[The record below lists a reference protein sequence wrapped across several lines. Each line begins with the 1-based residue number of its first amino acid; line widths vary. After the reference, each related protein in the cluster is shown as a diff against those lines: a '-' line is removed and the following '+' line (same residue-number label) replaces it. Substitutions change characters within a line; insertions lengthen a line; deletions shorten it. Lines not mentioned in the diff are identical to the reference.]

1 MAVFTATG
9 LLAGAEATGFKPV
22 KFVKGLF
29 GSSKKFT
36 SCGAKQAEFR
46 RAIDQYLSPTEI
58 QQFMRD
64 HERNVGD
71 IQSADATGMAFHLS
85 GGDDCKTTSSKGKA
99 WNRRVIARIESNA
112 ESLTQ
117 TQNETKPLNQNPVS
131 AGKISLSNNNLLI
144 VAGAIIAA
152 LIFFRGNFG

>member
-9 LLAGAEATGFKPV
+9 LLTGAQATGFKPV
-22 KFVKGLF
+22 KFIKGLF

-46 RAIDQYLSPTEI
+46 QAIDQYLSPTEI

-64 HERNVGD
+64 HQRNVGP

-112 ESLTQ
+112 ETLTQ
-117 TQNETKPLNQNPVS
+117 TQNENKPLNQTQV
-131 AGKISLSNNNLLI
+131 ATGKISTSNNTLLI
-144 VAGAIIAA
+144 IAGAIIAG
-152 LIFFRGNFG
+152 LILLRGNFG